1 MVSES
6 FRARFV
12 VLPHVFQTR
21 RLLTWVSKKS
31 ITALN
36 FFPRELWRT
45 IQPNYKPDSSLYGI
59 DAFKKPSFKRGF
71 EDDEEEEDEEE
82 MAKRR
87 KLDEGEDED
96 EDEGRR
102 TDEERDLDEDEER
115 DELEDDDFEE
125 DDDEMG
131 GDYNAEQYFDAGDD
145 DADMDAFADGGGGGG
160 DEETF

>member
-1 MVSES
+1 
-6 FRARFV
+6 
-12 VLPHVFQTR
+12 
-21 RLLTWVSKKS
+21 
-31 ITALN
+31 
-36 FFPRELWRT
+36 
-45 IQPNYKPDSSLYGI
+45 
-59 DAFKKPSFKRGF
+59 
-71 EDDEEEEDEEE
+71 

-96 EDEGRR
+96 EEEGRR

-115 DELEDDDFEE
+115 DELEDDNFED

-160 DEETF
+160 DEETFQSTSVKQDTPFLFAAF